1 MFLAIIGITS
11 FQVYWMRNLYEIER
25 AELRKETDFAFR
37 DVVYKLQMQQ
47 LKNDPLFIKHDL
59 PPNLFLFNLVDSLRT
74 RFIDSSGPGP
84 RPGESQKLTIS
95 VQEFDMHDSVGQQ

>member
-1 MFLAIIGITS
+1 MPTRTRIRISLAVPLMFLAIIGITS

-47 LKNDPLFIKHDL
+47 LKNDPLFIKHDMICL
-59 PPNLFLFNLVDSLRT
+59 QISFSL
-74 RFIDSSGPGP
+74 I
-84 RPGESQKLTIS
+84 
-95 VQEFDMHDSVGQQ
+95 